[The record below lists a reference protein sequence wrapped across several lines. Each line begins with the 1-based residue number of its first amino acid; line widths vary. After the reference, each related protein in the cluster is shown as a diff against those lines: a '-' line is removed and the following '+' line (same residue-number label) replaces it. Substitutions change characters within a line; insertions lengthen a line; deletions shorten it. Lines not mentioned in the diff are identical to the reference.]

1 MYHLFLNVVCNSYEG
16 VIFMSGFV
24 CLQQFSVNI
33 TIERVLSALYFYRK
47 LLLIFMKVFLS
58 SQKETGQNVQSC
70 CSNILSLW
78 VLLLDSAVGRLV
90 FCRGVIEAACCR
102 MKNVKMQYVMGKK
115 QHQGNWGAL
124 RHNNTGYSG

>member
-1 MYHLFLNVVCNSYEG
+1 MSRFACNTSLLMLPLKE
-16 VIFMSGFV
+16 
-24 CLQQFSVNI
+24 
-33 TIERVLSALYFYRK
+33 FYQ
-47 LLLIFMKVFLS
+47 LLIFTGKCYFMEVLLS

-90 FCRGVIEAACCR
+90 FCRGVTEAACCQ
-102 MKNVKMQYVMGKK
+102 MKSVKMQNVTGKK

-124 RHNNTGYSG
+124 RYSLQWTEDSNLAEPSLILFLVFHP